1 MQNSDAGGLL
11 DECWYAVILLT
22 AESDIIEISKYLNQ
36 LNRTHFFTLG
46 MCLGLRHS
54 SLKDMMH
61 SEMYKTDVIAAWIR
75 REGDVDQKT
84 GAPTWSSLVKALM
97 DVGQKGIAQNIATDS
112 NL

>member
-1 MQNSDAGGLL
+1 
-11 DECWYAVILLT
+11 
-22 AESDIIEISKYLNQ
+22 
-36 LNRTHFFTLG
+36 

-61 SEMYKTDVIAAWIR
+61 SETYKTDVIAAWIR

-84 GAPTWSSLVKALM
+84 GAPTWSSLVKVLM
-97 DVGQKGIAQNIATDS
+97 DPYVGQEGIAHDISRAKNIATDS